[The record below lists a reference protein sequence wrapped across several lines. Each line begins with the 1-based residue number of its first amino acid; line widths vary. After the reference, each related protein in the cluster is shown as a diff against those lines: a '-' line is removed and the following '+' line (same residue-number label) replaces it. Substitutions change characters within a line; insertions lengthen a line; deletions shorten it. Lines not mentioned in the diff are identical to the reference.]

1 MPEAFAPHGRW
12 SKAIAT
18 YLIYVAAG
26 AVSLTLSTSEDTI
39 SLLYLAAG
47 FGLACV
53 LCWGRLQAV
62 AVGLG
67 SLTVGALGIL
77 QGVQGESGLQHWG
90 QWAGLAASGV
100 GGGLQAWA
108 AARWVQGPDENTPLP
123 LDNLRDITRFM
134 LLAGPLCSVINP
146 VLTSTTLVLTGATP
160 YTEWLPLMA
169 SWWAGDMLGV
179 LMGTPLLLTLW
190 GRPERL
196 WRQRRFVVG
205 MPLLASSILLGLGI
219 RQIQDWDTERE
230 DAAFRLHAE
239 ATTNAMRLRLN
250 SYLAALESMRGIY
263 DASDSV
269 ERDEF
274 RRASSSWLRQLPG
287 TQALGWTERLNSN
300 RLEIF
305 ELQQRAEGVQGY
317 RVFDQPGRT
326 APKASELAAI
336 RFIEPLDGNEAA
348 LGMNVLSVQQA
359 RQTYLQ
365 AVLSNQP
372 VASQGLRLA
381 QERGQQMGVVIYRA
395 VYRSPNVLA
404 SDRSATA
411 MGVVF
416 LALRMD
422 DALVAMLKDMP
433 LFMQACLLDRSEP
446 GEPQF
451 LAGTP
456 GCAPES
462 KSSVA
467 HHSLVVP
474 LTFAQREWALKLWS
488 VGPVPSVGGR
498 ATAWLFA
505 IGGVGFA
512 AALGTLLLM
521 VTGHAERMNT
531 AIDDARLQRTAA
543 ESANQAKSDFLSRMS
558 HELRTPLNAILG
570 FAQVMSLDRRPAL
583 SPAQHHRLEQ
593 IQQAGWHL
601 LDMIDD
607 VLDLSRIDAG
617 TLKLTSAHLPLP
629 PLLDATR
636 ELVDELARQK
646 QVSLTIDGTLPAGWG
661 VLADETRL
669 KQVLTNLL
677 SNAVK
682 YNRPGGSVH
691 VQAALLSGRKGEP
704 SMVNIVVTD
713 TGLGMSEAQ
722 LQQLFQPFNRL
733 GREKNSPDGTGIG
746 LVISRHLAQLMNGQL
761 EASSREGAGSTF
773 TLSVPAAALA
783 PEPPAPP
790 PSSKAAVPDNGVA
803 NAARAQR
810 HVLYVE
816 DNDANTA
823 VVQAALSSR
832 GWIQLSVAAT
842 IEAGLAALHDR
853 LRGPLPQLILLDVH
867 LPDASGLDFLKLA
880 KANPETQHIP
890 VVMISADAMPEQI
903 DNALKAGAAAYLT
916 KPLQIAG
923 LLAMVD
929 DLLAPPTGAKPD
941 GGTPL

>member
-12 SKAIAT
+12 SRGIVT

-26 AVSLTLSTSEDTI
+26 TVSLALSTSSDTI

-53 LCWGRLQAV
+53 LCWGRAQAV

-67 SLTVGALGIL
+67 SLTVGAI
-77 QGVQGESGLQHWG
+77 GVLADHSALQHWG
-90 QWAGLAASGV
+90 SFLGLAASGL
-100 GGGLQAWA
+100 GGGLQAWV
-108 AARWVQGPDENTPLP
+108 AARWVQGPDENAPLP

-134 LLAGPLCSVINP
+134 LLAGPLACVINP

-219 RQIQDWDTERE
+219 RQIQDWDQERE
-230 DAAFRLHAE
+230 DSAFRLHAE
-239 ATTNAMRLRLN
+239 ATSNAMRLRLN
-250 SYLAALESMRGIY
+250 AYLAALESMRGIY

-274 RRASSSWLRQLPG
+274 RRASTSWLRQLPG
-287 TQALGWTERLNSN
+287 TQALGWTEKLGIG
-300 RLEIF
+300 RLETF
-305 ELQQRAEGVQGY
+305 EMLQRAEGVTGY
-317 RVFDQPGRT
+317 RVFDQPGRV
-326 APKASELAAI
+326 AAQGPDLAAI

-348 LGMNVLSVQQA
+348 LGLNILSVPLA
-359 RQTYLQ
+359 RQTYQQ
-365 AVLSNQP
+365 AILSNQP
-372 VASQGLRLA
+372 AASPGMRLT
-381 QERGQQMGVVIYRA
+381 QEKGNQLGVVIYRA
-395 VYRSPNVLA
+395 VYRSPTVLA
-404 SDRSATA
+404 SDRNATA

-416 LALRMD
+416 LALRID
-422 DALVAMLKDMP
+422 DALVAVLKDMP
-433 LFMQACLLDRSEP
+433 PFMQACLLDRSESK
-446 GEPQF
+446 GEPLF
-451 LAGTP
+451 LGGTS
-456 GCAPES
+456 GCGRNAKTPS
-462 KSSVA
+462 PHSV
-467 HHSLVVP
+467 VVP
-474 LTFAQREWALKLWS
+474 LSFAQREWSLHMWA

-521 VTGHAERMNT
+521 VTGHAERMT
-531 AIDDARLQRTAA
+531 AAIDDARLQRAAA

-570 FAQVMSLDRRPAL
+570 FAQVMGLDRRPPL
-583 SPAQHHRLEQ
+583 SDAQNHRLQQ

-617 TLKLTSAHLPLP
+617 TLKLTAVRLPLP

-636 ELVDELARQK
+636 QLVDDLARQK

-691 VQAALLSGRKGEP
+691 VQAALLRHKSSEP
-704 SMVNIVVTD
+704 PTVNIVVTD
-713 TGLGMSEAQ
+713 TGLGMTEAQ
-722 LQQLFQPFNRL
+722 LAQLFQPFNRL
-733 GREKNSPDGTGIG
+733 GREKNTPDGTGIG
-746 LVISRHLAQLMNGQL
+746 LVISRHLALLMNGQL
-761 EASSREGAGSTF
+761 EASSREGSGSTF
-773 TLSVPAAALA
+773 TLSLPATQLASEPPAA
-783 PEPPAPP
+783 PPAPP
-790 PSSKAAVPDNGVA
+790 RHEPAMDADD
-803 NAARAQR
+803 AARDTR

-816 DNDANTA
+816 DNHANTA

-832 GWIQLSVAAT
+832 TWIKLTVAAT

-890 VVMISADAMPEQI
+890 VVMISADALPEQI

-916 KPLQIAG
+916 KPLQITA
-923 LLAMVD
+923 LLDMVD
-929 DLLAPPTGAKPD
+929 DMLKLPPPTGRSGR
-941 GGTPL
+941 GGSV